1 MSQEEWVER
10 VLFTQQQI
18 AQRVLQLGE
27 QISRDY
33 QGKDLMLV
41 CVLKGAVM
49 FAADLM
55 RAIQLPVSL
64 NFMCVSSYGTAT
76 TSSGDIHITKD
87 LDLPVEGK
95 NVIIAEDVVDSGNTL
110 NYLVKYLKS
119 KNAASV
125 DICTIFDKPSRR
137 KVPVEVKYTGFEIPD
152 EFVIGYGLDYAEK
165 FRNLPYLGVLKRE
178 VYEQK

>member
-165 FRNLPYLGVLKRE
+165 FRNLPYLGILKRE

>member
-1 MSQEEWVER
+1 MNQNELVEK

-18 AQRVLQLGE
+18 AQKVEQLGE

-33 QGKDLMLV
+33 AGKDLMLV
-41 CVLKGAVM
+41 CVLKGAVV

-55 RAIQLPVSL
+55 RAISLPVSL

-76 TSSGDIHITKD
+76 TSSGNVQITKD

-110 NYLVKYLKS
+110 SYLVKYLKS

-137 KVPVEVKYTGFEIPD
+137 KVPVDVKYAGFEIPD